1 MTETLRAFLAV
12 EIGESARRAAAA
24 AAERLAREV
33 RGREVRW
40 AQPRSYH
47 LTLRFLGEISAEQA
61 ARVAARVAE
70 AVAPLAPFE
79 LRIGEL
85 VAFPSA
91 RRPRVLAASVE
102 PEAPLAELARR
113 VEAATLGAGL
123 SPEARAFRPHLT
135 LGRVRDR
142 AHPDLGAAGPLPPE
156 PFRVAEVVLFRSD
169 LHPEGAL
176 HTPLERLALGV
187 SGPASKP
194 TSEGAEAHGEER
206 PTL

>member
-1 MTETLRAFLAV
+1 MSALRAFLAV
-12 EIGESARRAAAA
+12 EIGEGARRAVAA

-40 AQPRSYH
+40 APPESYH

-79 LRIGEL
+79 LRLGEL
-85 VAFPSA
+85 VAFPSL

-113 VEAATLGAGL
+113 VEAATLRAGL

-142 AHPDLGAAGPLPPE
+142 AHPDLRAAGPLASE

-187 SGPASKP
+187 PGSASTL
-194 TSEGAEAHGEER
+194 TSEGAEVHGQER

>member
-1 MTETLRAFLAV
+1 VTALRAFLAV
-12 EIGESARRAAAA
+12 ELGEGARRAVAA

-40 AQPRSYH
+40 VRPESYH
-47 LTLRFLGEISAEQA
+47 LTLRFLGEISEEQA
-61 ARVAARVAE
+61 ARVAARVGE
-70 AVAPLAPFE
+70 AVAPLLPFE
-79 LRIGEL
+79 LRLGEL
-85 VAFPSA
+85 GAFPSA
-91 RRPRVLAASVE
+91 RRPRVIAVSVV
-102 PEAPLAELARR
+102 PEAPLLELAER
-113 VEAATLGAGL
+113 VEAATLRAGL
-123 SPEARAFRPHLT
+123 APEARSFRPHLT

-169 LHPEGAL
+169 LLPEGAL

-187 SGPASKP
+187 PGPASKP
-194 TSEGAEAHGEER
+194 TSEGAEVHGEER

>member
-1 MTETLRAFLAV
+1 MTALRAFLAL
-12 EIGESARRAAAA
+12 EIGEGARRAAAA

-40 AQPRSYH
+40 ARPESYH

-61 ARVAARVAE
+61 ALVAARVAE
-70 AVAPLAPFE
+70 AVAPIAPFE
-79 LRIGEL
+79 LRLGEL
-85 VAFPSA
+85 VAFPSL
-91 RRPRVLAASVE
+91 RRPRVLAVSVE
-102 PEAPLAELARR
+102 PEALLTALARR
-113 VEAATLGAGL
+113 VEAATLRAGL

-142 AHPDLGAAGPLPPE
+142 AHPDLHAAGPLRAE

-187 SGPASKP
+187 PGPASQP
-194 TSEGAEAHGEER
+194 ISEGAEVHGEER